1 MTKEFEFETYLKI
14 SSKDFGIYL
23 LDKGELINLYSEEIK
38 FNDNK
43 NQIDLNLLSKFLED
57 NIFKIEKFIGKFI
70 KNIILII
77 DSNKISFV
85 DIGIKKKIYEK
96 NINKIYLENVLTE
109 AKDLI
114 KETNQNQKIIHI
126 LVKNYIIDGV
136 NHSKFNCDMVCD
148 NLCLEIEFIL
158 IQNNITLEI
167 EKILEK
173 YQIKAIKY
181 IDYKYLNF
189 FFKGNDLKVSEMAY
203 KIHNGINEN
212 EVLVVPKNYK
222 KQGFFEKFFQ
232 LFS

>member
-173 YQIKAIKY
+173 YQIKVIKY

-189 FFKGNDLKVSEMAY
+189 FLKVM
-203 KIHNGINEN
+203 I
-212 EVLVVPKNYK
+212 
-222 KQGFFEKFFQ
+222 
-232 LFS
+232 